1 MANNE
6 KVIQVILSI
15 SAVIEEKKLYLTQL
29 DAAIGDGDHGLNM
42 AKGFN
47 AAKAKLEEG
56 TFATPSDVL
65 KAVGMALISKV
76 GGAAGPLYGTAFMNA
91 SKVVAGKEEIGM
103 EDMVSM
109 LESGLEGIK
118 MRGKASRGD
127 KTMIDALEPALEALK
142 NSVEAGA
149 SPKVAMESA
158 AKAAEEGVAFTKTIK
173 ANKGRAAY
181 LGDRSI
187 GHIDPG
193 ATSSFVILKTIA
205 EAL

>member
-15 SAVIEEKKLYLTQL
+15 SEVIEEKKLYLTQL
-29 DAAIGDGDHGLNM
+29 DAAIGDGDHGHNM

-91 SKVVAGKEEIGM
+91 SKVVAGKEEIGI

-118 MRGKASRGD
+118 MRGKANRGD

-142 NSVEAGA
+142 KSVEAGA
-149 SPKVAMESA
+149 SSKEAMENA